1 MPLSAV
7 LAINYRDGIA
17 RRSPGFIIAVTFQTV
32 CMPLIERHIYVE
44 GQDGKQILRTYYHN
58 EREETPYGKARAERK
73 EAKREE
79 RSKLQIARHQ
89 RYWRATSF
97 REKGYTWSMGYNQC
111 SGRYSPGNRYSRF
124 GGSSLNRSPQ
134 LNLYAGEKDIPTDT
148 TDSFRMAIK
157 AAAAFS
163 RRKLDVPEEISNYL
177 MQRDIESERKFR
189 LWLSVPHDWPKVGFS
204 LPIHE
209 LSARSRGKIKDK
221 ATAFFRASPGNRVFC
236 TLTFVAPVDDRTGV
250 TILNKFLTSAR
261 KSFKGLQYFWVAERQ
276 DNGNIHFHIILNK
289 RLPVRRW
296 NALWVMAQYN
306 SGLIGC
312 DKFGEKVSKA
322 EILMRFENDTVH
334 KVFNP
339 LDIKKVK
346 SISGLSGYLTKYIT
360 KQKKTP
366 FTCLPWHCSRRVSRM
381 FTRTT
386 VGHSAFAYMKSF
398 NNYRVD
404 KDTGECFEP
413 MVSKPHPFYMVVY
426 AANKSAP
433 LKYLREM
440 EQVNKWI
447 LEGFEFD
454 RLSLIDDDL
463 YRKKFCKN

>member
-1 MPLSAV
+1 
-7 LAINYRDGIA
+7 
-17 RRSPGFIIAVTFQTV
+17 
-32 CMPLIERHIYVE
+32 MPLIERHIYVE
-44 GQDGKQILRTYYHN
+44 GQDGKQEIRTYWRN
-58 EREETPYGKARAERK
+58 DKEENPYARAKAERK
-73 EAKREE
+73 QKQQEE
-79 RSKLQIARHQ
+79 RREKKIERHK
-89 RYWRATSF
+89 RHWRATAV

-111 SGRYSPGNRYSRF
+111 VGRYSGEIKYSRF

-134 LNLYAGEKDIPTDT
+134 LKLYEGEKDVPTGA
-148 TDSFRMAIK
+148 TDYFRMALK
-157 AAAAFS
+157 AAAAYS
-163 RRKLDVPEEISNYL
+163 RRRLAVPKEIRDYL
-177 MQRDIESERKFR
+177 VLRDKESEAKFR
-189 LWLSVPHDWPKVGFS
+189 LWLSVPQDRPVESFS
-204 LPIHE
+204 LPIHQ
-209 LSARSRGKIKDK
+209 LSPRSRGKIKDK

-236 TLTFVAPVDDRTGV
+236 TLTFVAPVDDRTGI

-261 KSFKGLQYFWVAERQ
+261 KSFPKLQYFWVAERQ
-276 DNGNIHFHIILNK
+276 DNGNIHFHAILNK

-296 NALWVMAQYN
+296 NALWVLAQYN

-312 DKFGEKVSKA
+312 DKFGDQVSKM
-322 EILMRFENDTVH
+322 EILARFENDTIH

-339 LDIKKVK
+339 LDIKKVS

-366 FTCLPWHCSRRVSRM
+366 FACLPWHCSRQVSRM
-381 FTRTT
+381 FTRAT
-386 VGHSAFAYMKSF
+386 VGPSAFAYMKSF

-404 KDTGECFEP
+404 KETGECFEP
-413 MVSKPHPFYMVVY
+413 MMAKPHPYYMVVY

-447 LEGFEFD
+447 LEGHTLD
-454 RLSLIDDDL
+454 RLCLIDDDL